1 MYDFHVIIIIV
12 QYEIKK
18 LYILMCISNQYF
30 KIISISI
37 KLGLLFTE
45 VNIVNTIINI
55 QRQHS

>member
-18 LYILMCISNQYF
+18 KYILMCISNQYF